1 MEKVSVIVPVYN
13 DEKYLKQ
20 CIDSILNQTYSNI
33 ELILIDDGS
42 TDNSPKICED
52 YRQRDDRVRVLHK
65 ENGGVGS
72 SRNAWLAMATG
83 EYVLFVDND
92 DWLLENHI
100 EDLYNNLKK
109 HDSDIAV
116 GNFNEFNEERSS
128 FLYWINENDYFE
140 KCYSPEEWFK
150 MEYKTEFYNISMVF
164 VVPWG
169 KLYKRELFKDIVY
182 PTDAKVEDD
191 LTTWKVYLLADN
203 ISYINKSFYTH
214 RILNA
219 SVTAQVDK
227 ASVFPVKAV
236 EERISLLRSIG
247 FDTTDEEKAYE
258 KRLGI
263 MPKDANYLK
272 SRDAKQKLAILKKY
286 REK

>member
-72 SRNAWLAMATG
+72 SRNAGLAMATG

-92 DWLLENHI
+92 DWLPENHV
-100 EDLYNNLKK
+100 EDLYDNLKK
-109 HDSDIAV
+109 NDSDIAV

-191 LTTWKVYLLADN
+191 LTTWKVYLLADK

-263 MPKDANYLK
+263 MQNDANYLK